1 LSTALLVV
9 GGLFFLVY
17 GPLALLAWR
26 RPLLARL
33 ALRESVRRRGQ
44 LALLVG
50 GLMIGTASITAS
62 LVGADSAHD
71 SRLVAAY
78 RTWGAV
84 DLTVSANGRLFSADV
99 ADRLGADP
107 QLAPYVDGVQ
117 AGVELVGSVAD
128 VDREK
133 AEDNVSLVGFDPR
146 TQRPFGAFGL
156 LGGHA
161 TYGEDMQP
169 GDVLLSE
176 ALARALG
183 ARIGDRLRATAGW
196 PGDATDLRVA
206 GIAGTEGPGSY
217 PSAGAIYMPLGT
229 ARLITRDDRIN
240 VVRVSARGG
249 ETGSLEAAD
258 RASGPLRSAVS
269 RLGSGTP
276 LLVGE
281 GKRAAVHQY
290 EVNMQALTAELLTFT
305 GLIVAAGLA
314 LVVNLMLA
322 LAEERRPRLAILR
335 ALGLSRQ
342 DVIVV
347 SVLEGGVY
355 SLGGAAAG
363 IVVGVFA
370 GRLVGEQAT
379 APYGFVVVYP
389 IRPSTLAIA
398 FAAGAVITL
407 ATVAAAAY
415 RTSRMS
421 IAAAVK
427 DLPEPPS
434 SRDRGRFHRAFSLL
448 GLILGGAGVL
458 YPDPLAQLGGGVVLI
473 AVGAGIARGRLPD
486 RGRASIAGLLL
497 ALWSAV
503 VASGNTSMDD
513 MTKYMSVFTGGT
525 LVAVFGLCIVAAA
538 NLQVLEAGLG
548 LMGGRLGRLQAAL
561 RPPMA
566 QLSRRPVSTGLATGT
581 FALALV
587 LVTML
592 AIFVSAYRPEYARD
606 SAGYN
611 IRLVSHGLEPVQL
624 PPDIE
629 SQIAARVDI
638 PVRTYKGPI
647 HSQAYGPNGE
657 SMPVPFYELSDRML
671 ESDPPVYVTSRDK
684 AFASAHEMWRAIA
697 RDSNLIVVNFTPP
710 GGEVTLQGVHGPL
723 QLRVA
728 GNVSPILDGVMAS
741 SRTLAE
747 IETRPSGSVVLL
759 KTKSGVDAQ
768 SLARQIEHSL
778 VLQGVRA
785 TTTRD
790 LLDRSYTGSLAWPT
804 FFDVILRMG
813 LLVGVLSLGVVG
825 IRAAVERRRAIGI
838 MRSLGYQ
845 PPRVV
850 GGLLAEAAM
859 IATIGVATGVIAGAF
874 LGYLMMRFFIAG
886 GTYGIDGVR
895 LGVALLIVY
904 GTALLTTAVPAWRA
918 AHISPADAI
927 RHTG

>member
-9 GGLFFLVY
+9 GGLFFVVY

-26 RPLLARL
+26 RPMLARL
-33 ALRESVRRRGQ
+33 AFRESVRRRGQ

-71 SRLVAAY
+71 SRLAVAY
-78 RTWGAV
+78 GTWGAV
-84 DLTVSANGRLFSADV
+84 DLTVSAYGRLFPAEV

-128 VDREK
+128 VDQEE

-146 TQRPFGAFGL
+146 TQRPFGAFEL
-156 LGGHA
+156 VGGRA
-161 TYGEDMQP
+161 TFGEDMQP

-176 ALARALG
+176 ALARALR
-183 ARIGDRLRATAGW
+183 AHVGDRLRISAGS
-196 PGDATDLRVA
+196 PGDGTDLRVA
-206 GIAGTEGPGSY
+206 GIAGSEGPGSY
-217 PSAGAIYMPLGT
+217 SSAGAIYMPLGT
-229 ARLITRDDRIN
+229 ARLIMRDERIN
-240 VVRVSARGG
+240 VVRISARGA
-249 ETGSLEAAD
+249 EVGSLDAAILA
-258 RASGPLRSAVS
+258 ASPLRSAVS
-269 RLGSGTP
+269 RLGTGTP

-281 GKRAAVHQY
+281 GKRAAVHQF
-290 EVNMQALTAELLTFT
+290 EVNMQALTAELLAFT

-342 DVIVV
+342 GVIVV

-355 SLGGAAAG
+355 SLGGAGAG
-363 IVVGVFA
+363 IVVGIFA
-370 GRLVGEQAT
+370 GRLVGEQTT
-379 APYGFVVVYP
+379 APYGFAVVYP
-389 IRPSTLAIA
+389 IRPSTLAVA

-407 ATVAAAAY
+407 ATVVAAAY

-427 DLPEPPS
+427 DLPEPAPS
-434 SRDRGRFHRAFSLL
+434 QDRRPFHRAFTVLA
-448 GLILGGAGVL
+448 LILGIPAVL
-458 YPDPLAQLGGGVVLI
+458 YPDPLARLFGGVLLI
-473 AVGAGIARGRLPD
+473 AAGAAFTRGRLPD
-486 RGRASIAGLLL
+486 RGRATITGLLL
-497 ALWSAV
+497 AAWSVTA
-503 VASGNTSMDD
+503 ATSNMSMTD

-525 LVAVFGLCIVAAA
+525 LLAVFGLCVAAAA
-538 NLQVLEAGLG
+538 NLRILEATLG
-548 LMGGRLGRLQAAL
+548 LMGSRFGRLQAAL

-566 QLSRRPVSTGLATGT
+566 QLSRRPVPTGLATGT

-592 AIFVSAYRPEYARD
+592 AMAVSAYRPDYARD
-606 SAGYN
+606 SAGYD
-611 IRLVSHGLEPVQL
+611 IRLVSHGHEPIQL

-629 SQIAARVDI
+629 NQIAGRVDI
-638 PVRTYKGPI
+638 PVRVYTGPI
-647 HSQAYGPNGE
+647 HSPAYGPNGE
-657 SMPVPFYELSDRML
+657 SIPVPIYEFPDQML
-671 ESDPPVYVTSRDK
+671 ENNPPVYVTSRDK
-684 AFASAHEMWRAIA
+684 AFASPHKMWQAIA
-697 RDSNLIVVNFTPP
+697 RDSSLIVVNYTPP

-728 GNVSPILDGVMAS
+728 GNTSSILDGVIAS

-747 IETRPSGSVVLL
+747 IETSPAGSTVLL
-759 KTKSGVDAQ
+759 KTKPGVDPE

-785 TTTRD
+785 TTTHE
-790 LLDRSYTGSLAWPT
+790 LLDRGYTGSLAWLT

-813 LLVGVLSLGVVG
+813 LLVGVLSLAVVG

-845 PPRVV
+845 AARVMA
-850 GGLLAEAAM
+850 GLVAEAVVT
-859 IATIGVATGVIAGAF
+859 ATIGVLTGVAAGVVI
-874 LGYLMMRFFIAG
+874 GYLMLPFLIAG
-886 GTYGIDGVR
+886 DTYGIDGGR
-895 LGVALLIVY
+895 MGVALVIIY
-904 GTALLTTAVPAWRA
+904 GTALFITAALAWRA
-918 AHISPADAI
+918 AQMNPADAL